1 MDLSAPVGGPVA
13 SLRSEAAGLSSILQT
28 VEERYNEYV
37 QLMIFTD
44 CLASLPILSKWRQS
58 DIWPDPGDM
67 VYLTYVSFD

>member
-1 MDLSAPVGGPVA
+1 MGGPVA
-13 SLRSEAAGLSSILQT
+13 SLRSEALAAGLSSILQT